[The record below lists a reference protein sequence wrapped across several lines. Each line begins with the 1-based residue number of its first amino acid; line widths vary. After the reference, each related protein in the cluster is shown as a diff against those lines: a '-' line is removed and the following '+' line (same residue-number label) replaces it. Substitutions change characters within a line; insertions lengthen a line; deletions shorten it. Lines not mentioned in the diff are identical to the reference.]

1 MERDLKRIAGSEY
14 DLLVIG
20 GGIYGLCTA
29 WDAALRGLSVALLEK
44 GDFGA
49 ATSSAT
55 HKIIH
60 GGLRYLQHADVRRM
74 RESIRER
81 MIMMRIAPHLVRAMP
96 FVVPAYGH
104 LLRGKEVLAVAM
116 AITDLIGFDRNRL
129 DDPSKRIPNGR
140 VIGRKEC
147 LEILPEIDPKGLTG
161 AAVYYDAQ
169 MVNSDRLTLSFALSA
184 AGAGADLANYVE
196 VTGLSTRDGRV
207 TSVAARDLHTGDT
220 FDVRGKM
227 VANTTG
233 PWSDVVV
240 AHLRGAT
247 PDRRVLRSKGIQ
259 IVTPLYNANC
269 AFAVEGTQRDPDAV
283 ISRGNRLYFITPW
296 RGCSLIGTTD
306 TVYEGDPDD
315 FVVTERDIAEFVGE
329 INAAYPAAKL
339 KRDDVPYWF
348 AGMRPVG
355 EKNIDPNV
363 SRTARKFEIVD
374 HARRD
379 GVSNFISAIGVKYTT
394 ARGVAEQ
401 AVDRIF
407 RKMDR
412 QPPKCPTRTARL
424 WGGEIERFDEF
435 VARQLRAK
443 PAALSEAVVRHLV
456 TNYGSRLGEIVE
468 YITHDPSLGEPLAGS
483 DVTRAEVVHA
493 CRHEMV
499 GSLADVVLRRTE
511 LGTLGPPRAEAVDEV
526 LRIMAAELGWPDSR
540 TASEHTALARQFVA
554 RK

>member
-1 MERDLKRIAGSEY
+1 VERNLRKIAGAEY

-20 GGIYGLCTA
+20 GGVYGLCTA

-81 MIMMRIAPHLVRAMP
+81 LLMMRLAPHLVHPMP

-129 DDPSKRIPNGR
+129 DDPAKRIPNGR

-147 LEILPEIDPKGLTG
+147 LEILPDIDPKGLTG

-184 AGAGADLANYVE
+184 NEAGADLANYVE
-196 VTGLSTRDGRV
+196 VTGLSTRNGRV
-207 TSVAARDLHTGDT
+207 TSVAAKDLHTGET
-220 FDVRGKM
+220 FDVRGRM

-240 AHLRGAT
+240 AYLRGAS

-259 IVTPLYNANC
+259 IVAPLYNADY

-296 RGCSLIGTTD
+296 RGRSLIGTTD

-315 FVVTERDIAEFVGE
+315 FAITERDVAEFIDE

-339 KRDDVPYWF
+339 TRDQVPYWF
-348 AGMRPVG
+348 GGMRPVG
-355 EKNIDPNV
+355 EKNIDPTV
-363 SRTARKFEIVD
+363 SRTARKFEIID
-374 HARRD
+374 HARHD
-379 GVSNFISAIGVKYTT
+379 GVANFISVVGVKYTT

-407 RKMDR
+407 RKMGK
-412 QPPKCPTRTARL
+412 QPPPCPTRTARL
-424 WGGEIERFDEF
+424 WGGAIERFDEF
-435 VARQLRAK
+435 VAEQLRAA
-443 PAALSEAVVRHLV
+443 PAGVSGATTRHLV
-456 TNYGSRLGEIVE
+456 TNYGSQIGEIVE
-468 YITHDPSLGEPLAGS
+468 YITRDSSLGATLPGS
-483 DVTRAEVVHA
+483 DITRAEIVHA
-493 CRHEMV
+493 CRHEMA

-511 LGTLGPPRAEAVDEV
+511 LGTLGPPHAEAIDEV
-526 LRIMAAELGWPDSR
+526 VRIMAAELRWSDSR
-540 TASEHTALARQFVA
+540 KASERNALARQFVP
-554 RK
+554 KN